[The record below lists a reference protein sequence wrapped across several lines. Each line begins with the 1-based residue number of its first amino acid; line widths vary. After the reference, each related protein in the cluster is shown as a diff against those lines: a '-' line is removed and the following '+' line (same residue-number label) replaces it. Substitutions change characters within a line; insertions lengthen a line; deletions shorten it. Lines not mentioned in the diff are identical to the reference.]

1 MIERI
6 RYLPFL
12 TREYLTI
19 SRFERWPKDKIKAYQ
34 LKALKKII
42 RKALQIPFYDELYRN
57 AGVTAIEINTLEDL
71 QRLPIID
78 KALCRE
84 RGYEEYFL
92 EKKISHSLVTPTSGS
107 TGNPFQIRIPDKLEL
122 TSPLRVIHIMKQFGW
137 KPFDRGLEIWVGE
150 MKSHKRLMRKLGLL
164 TSVSIFETP
173 ENIKDNLEKEKPDYI
188 FSSRTTIEALVE
200 HLQKVN
206 FNYRPKFLMSSASEV
221 YEHQRKKI
229 EKFFQARLINVY
241 GLLEA
246 PTLAYSCPECDK
258 FHVFQTTAIAEVI
271 NPRLIDGYECGD
283 LVVTNLANDMMPFIR
298 YRTGDVVKII
308 PDTCT
313 CGRTSQ
319 VIGDIMGR
327 ADEII
332 KLKDG
337 RAFNYLHF
345 WMRFKKP
352 LLVDYI
358 DKIEQYKIWFN
369 QKTEEILFQF
379 RLNDNTPLDEGIR
392 IVEKIVSENF
402 SDIDCRYE
410 IVDNIPISKSGKFKI
425 IEVIED

>member
-1 MIERI
+1 MIEKI
-6 RYLPFL
+6 RYLPYL
-12 TREYLTI
+12 VKEYLTI
-19 SRFERWPKDKIKAYQ
+19 SSFEKWPQEKIRARQ
-34 LKALKKII
+34 LKALRKII
-42 RKALQIPFYDELYRN
+42 QKALQIPFYKDLYKQ
-57 AGVTAIEINTLEDL
+57 AGVDSIELNSLDDL
-71 QRLPIID
+71 KKLPVID
-78 KALCRE
+78 KALCRK

-92 EKKISHSLVTPTSGS
+92 QKTIPHSLVTPTSGS

-122 TSPLRVIHIMKQFGW
+122 ASPLRVIYIMKQFGW
-137 KPFDRGLEIWVGE
+137 KPLDKGLEIWVGE
-150 MKSHKRLMRKLGLL
+150 MKTHKRLMRKLGLL
-164 TSVSIFETP
+164 TSVSIFEDP
-173 ENIKDNLEKEKPDYI
+173 ENIKEILEKEKPDYI
-188 FSSRTTIEALVE
+188 FSSRTSMEALAE

-206 FNYRPKFLMSSASEV
+206 YPYKPKFLMSSASEV
-221 YEHQRKKI
+221 YEHQRRKL
-229 EKFFQARLINVY
+229 EEFFQSRLINVF

-246 PTLAYSCPECDK
+246 PTMAYSCPECER

-271 NPRLIDGYECGD
+271 NPRIIDGHECGD
-283 LVVTNLANDMMPFIR
+283 LVVTNLANDLMPFIR
-298 YRTGDVVKII
+298 YKTGDVVKII
-308 PDTCT
+308 PEACT

-345 WMRFKKP
+345 WMRLKKP
-352 LLVDYI
+352 LLIDHI

-369 QKTEEILFQF
+369 RKTEEILFQF
-379 RLNDNTPLDEGIR
+379 RLNDSVDLNEGAR

-410 IVDNIPISKSGKFKI
+410 IVDNIPLSTSGKYKI
-425 IEVIED
+425 IEVIEE